1 MDYVKDYFVFKK
13 LNKKKIKILLLGIS
27 YKKNV
32 DDDRESLPTNLSKY
46 LQKKIDF
53 DYSDPFFSYLRK
65 GRNIKVDKKSIKLN
79 SANLKKYD
87 CVILITDHD
96 KFNYDLILKNS
107 KMIFDT
113 RGVFSKKKFGNVIQC

>member
-1 MDYVKDYFVFKK
+1 M
-13 LNKKKIKILLLGIS
+13 GIS

-32 DDDRESLPTNLSKY
+32 DDDRESPSHQFIKILTK
-46 LQKKIDF
+46 KKIDF
-53 DYSDPFFSYLRK
+53 DFSDPYFSYLRK
-65 GRNIKVDKKSIKLN
+65 GRNIKMYKKSIKLN
-79 SANLKKYD
+79 SFNLKKYD

-113 RGVFSKKKFGNVIQC
+113 RGVFKNYSKKNIIQC